1 MGENQ
6 KKSSQFYP
14 EKQENDED
22 YADSELMNSQ
32 FFKTGGSQIAA
43 EFSQLKLQRI
53 RSRIEEPAELEVKS
67 AESDLDSSR
76 LAELERESP

>member
-1 MGENQ
+1 
-6 KKSSQFYP
+6 
-14 EKQENDED
+14 
-22 YADSELMNSQ
+22 MNSQ

-53 RSRIEEPAELEVKS
+53 RSRIERPIEEPAELEVKS